1 MSASNWRNP
10 TPQQQKTYG
19 ILPVP
24 DDFKTTEEEDML
36 LEMYD
41 HVRQLEKTAQRL
53 KTEAAMEKLAA
64 KDAEFQQKMA
74 KPARKRK
81 RVARKIAADDLSDN
95 EDLDDDDDEEEELE
109 DDEEDS
115 GDETTLHERREAK
128 LAALREE
135 VEEAKRAQTVNDAKR
150 EELIA
155 QHLRAA
161 DNEEHV
167 DDSPALIK
175 RKRADDVEENTT
187 SLIANITAAST
198 PPHDFSKSL
207 ELTPSRGK
215 TLFPIDNNEMK
226 WSPPEG
232 VFAPNDGAFC
242 IELENFDVD
251 QLGKPGYNN
260 TLAIKFMA
268 PSDSKRF
275 SLNLAVPDHNSFESV
290 LFHFNPRQFE
300 RGGQLIVN
308 DKNEGIWGQAL
319 AIPLSQVP
327 ILFGQTSCTL
337 IIQIHGD
344 GFDVFLEGKHCLRL
358 EHRQDLSSASHLV
371 LQFPS
376 TDDYGSPESWTV
388 YKVWWGHK
396 SLMAKADVSGI
407 AGVNQF
413 NSVHPR
419 KLFVSG
425 LSKIFTQSDIDHRRA
440 ELERAFAKYGGD
452 RGVVDV
458 IVPTNSTYAFVEM
471 ESEHLAEQALVE
483 MASKYKLNR
492 ARRSRHEALL
502 EERAAREASKQGMA
516 ASGDSGDW

>member
-1 MSASNWRNP
+1 
-10 TPQQQKTYG
+10 
-19 ILPVP
+19 
-24 DDFKTTEEEDML
+24 ML

-41 HVRQLEKTAQRL
+41 HVRQLEKMAQRL

-81 RVARKIAADDLSDN
+81 RLARKLAADELSDKD
-95 EDLDDDDDEEEELE
+95 ELDDDEEDDDDLE
-109 DDEEDS
+109 DEEEDS

-135 VEEAKRAQTVNDAKR
+135 VEEAKRAQNIKEMKR

-155 QHLRAA
+155 QYLPGG
-161 DNEEHV
+161 DKEDEE

-175 RKRADDVEENTT
+175 RKRAEDIEENTK

-198 PPHDFSKSL
+198 PPHDFSKTL

-215 TLFPIDNNEMK
+215 TLFPTESDEMK
-226 WSPPEG
+226 WTPPEG
-232 VFAPNDGAFC
+232 VFSPNDGALSL
-242 IELENFDVD
+242 ELENFDVH

-275 SLNLAVPDHNSFESV
+275 SLNLAAPDHDSFQSV

-300 RGGQLIVN
+300 RGGQLVVN

-327 ILFGQTSCTL
+327 LLFGQTACTL

-344 GFDVFLEGKHCLRL
+344 GFDIFLEGKHCARL

-388 YKVWWGHK
+388 YKVS
-396 SLMAKADVSGI
+396 SLTMTRYYMHH
-407 AGVNQF
+407 F
-413 NSVHPR
+413 P
-419 KLFVSG
+419 
-425 LSKIFTQSDIDHRRA
+425 
-440 ELERAFAKYGGD
+440 Y
-452 RGVVDV
+452 
-458 IVPTNSTYAFVEM
+458 
-471 ESEHLAEQALVE
+471 
-483 MASKYKLNR
+483 
-492 ARRSRHEALL
+492 
-502 EERAAREASKQGMA
+502 
-516 ASGDSGDW
+516 

>member
-41 HVRQLEKTAQRL
+41 HVRQLEKIAQRL

-135 VEEAKRAQTVNDAKR
+135 VQEAKRAQTVNDAKR

-155 QHLRAA
+155 QHLPDA
-161 DNEEHV
+161 DNEENE
-167 DDSPALIK
+167 DNSPALIK
-175 RKRADDVEENTT
+175 RKRADDMEENTT

-207 ELTPSRGK
+207 ELIPSRGK
-215 TLFPIDNNEMK
+215 TLFPIDNTEMK
-226 WSPPEG
+226 WLPPEG
-232 VFAPNDGAFC
+232 VFAPNDGALC
-242 IELENFDVD
+242 IDLENFDVH

-260 TLAIKFMA
+260 TLAIKYMA

-308 DKNEGIWGQAL
+308 DKNEGVWGQAL

-337 IIQIHGD
+337 IIQINGD

-376 TDDYGSPESWTV
+376 TDDYGSPELWTV
-388 YKVWWGHK
+388 YKV
-396 SLMAKADVSGI
+396 
-407 AGVNQF
+407 
-413 NSVHPR
+413 R
-419 KLFVSG
+419 
-425 LSKIFTQSDIDHRRA
+425 SDIVMLRLFFLQLSECLLGLVGSQKPHGKSRRFRHRR
-440 ELERAFAKYGGD
+440 RQSIQFGP
-452 RGVVDV
+452 
-458 IVPTNSTYAFVEM
+458 PTKTLHQWFVEDLYAVRYR
-471 ESEHLAEQALVE
+471 S
-483 MASKYKLNR
+483 SPRRTR
-492 ARRSRHEALL
+492 ACIRKIWR
-502 EERAAREASKQGMA
+502 
-516 ASGDSGDW
+516 